1 MSLGHGEV
9 TIELGDTI
17 YELRPT
23 LKAMKKI
30 QARFGGLRGAM
41 EALGQLNVETI
52 AAIISAGAGSVPREL
67 GDIEEAVF
75 SHGIAGATEQVV
87 PFITKLMNPNGDTE
101 SEDSTKKKQK
111 AIL

>member
-9 TIELGDTI
+9 TIELGDEV
-17 YELRPT
+17 YELRPS

-52 AAIISAGAGSVPREL
+52 ACIVSAGANATPREL
-67 GDIEEAVF
+67 ADIEEAVF
-75 SHGIAGATEQVV
+75 SHGIANATEQVV
-87 PFITKLMNPNGDTE
+87 PFITCLMNPNGDKET
-101 SEDSTKKKQK
+101 EDSTKKK
-111 AIL
+111 

>member
-1 MSLGHGEV
+1 MSLDHGEV
-9 TIELGDTI
+9 TVELGEEVF
-17 YELRPT
+17 ELRPT

-52 AAIISAGAGSVPREL
+52 AVIISAGANATPREL

-87 PFITKLMNPNGDTE
+87 PFITKLMNPKKE
-101 SEDSTKKKQK
+101 SEDSTKKK
-111 AIL
+111 